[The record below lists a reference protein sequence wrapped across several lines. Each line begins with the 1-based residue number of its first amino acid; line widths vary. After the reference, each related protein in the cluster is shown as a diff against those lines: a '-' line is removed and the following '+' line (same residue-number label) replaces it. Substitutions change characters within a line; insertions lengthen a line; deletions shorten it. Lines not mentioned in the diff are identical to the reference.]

1 MVLIAYNHIYFLIM
15 QKVLV
20 VLILLVF
27 YCQGMRSDLFD
38 ESIPKINYEKM
49 ARTQI
54 HRPSRSDDLTTR
66 FFVVGDFGD
75 VTALDDLDKVTTLM
89 NEFSSEEDYE
99 FSITVGDNVYENG
112 IVSMDNLTD
121 VQSIMSKFKKDSL
134 RNVPMY
140 LTLGNHDCYSDINN
154 EIQYSKFD
162 SQWNFKS
169 DYYELVVPLKDD
181 PSKSLVLLMSNS
193 CKLV

>member
-169 DYYELVVPLKDD
+169 DYYELVVPLKND